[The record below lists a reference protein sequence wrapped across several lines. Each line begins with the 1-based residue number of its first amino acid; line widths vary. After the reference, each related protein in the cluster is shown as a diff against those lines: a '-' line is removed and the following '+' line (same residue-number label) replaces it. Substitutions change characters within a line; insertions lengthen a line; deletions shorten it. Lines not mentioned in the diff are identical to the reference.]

1 MCFMRALQRRG
12 RNLAQAEVTRLAL
25 FNQFRHRAYRLFNRN
40 LRVDAV
46 QVVKVDGLHAESF
59 ETALDRLAGVFR
71 SAINASDGGVVGI
84 AHDAELGGQ
93 KHLITLPLD
102 RATDQLFIG
111 IWPVYIRRI
120 QKIDAELQR
129 AVNSCDGFSIVTI
142 AVKFAH
148 AHAAESDGRN
158 LRAVSANAPPL
169 HNMSPPLDD

>member
-25 FNQFRHRAYRLFNRN
+25 FDQFRHRAERLFNRN

-46 QVVKVDGLHAESF
+46 QVVKVDVLDAESF
-59 ETALDRLAGVFR
+59 ETALDRLAGVIGP
-71 SAINASDGGVVGI
+71 AVNASDGGVVGI
-84 AHDAELGGQ
+84 AHNAELGGQ
-93 KHLITLPLD
+93 KHLIALPLD

-111 IWPVYIRRI
+111 VWPVYIRCV

-129 AVNSCDGFSIVTI
+129 AVNSRDGFSIVTI

-148 AHAAESDGRN
+148 AHAAEADGRN
-158 LRAVSANAPPL
+158 LRAANAKAPPL
-169 HNMSPPLDD
+169 HMSPPLDN

>member
-1 MCFMRALQRRG
+1 MRAFQRRW

-25 FNQFRHRAYRLFNRN
+25 FDQFRHRADSLLNRN

-59 ETALDRLAGVFR
+59 ETPLDRLAGVFGP
-71 SAINASDGGVVGI
+71 AVNASDRGVVGV

-102 RATDQLFIG
+102 RATDQLFISV
-111 IWPVYIRRI
+111 WPVYIRCV
-120 QKIDAELQR
+120 QEIDDEFQR
-129 AVNSCDGFSIVTI
+129 TVDSFDGLWVTKI

-148 AHAAESDGRN
+148 DH
-158 LRAVSANAPPL
+158 
-169 HNMSPPLDD
+169 